1 MAFGDDDGVV
11 SAERET
17 YETFGCNVRK
27 ADPATPDRVTPDVV
41 IKREGAETFDLVA
54 PDGRKLRSGRS
65 SIPAWHRPS
74 RPIRRRRS
82 ASRRARWSTP
92 G

>member
-27 ADPATPDRVTPDVV
+27 ADPATPDR
-41 IKREGAETFDLVA
+41 
-54 PDGRKLRSGRS
+54 
-65 SIPAWHRPS
+65 
-74 RPIRRRRS
+74 
-82 ASRRARWSTP
+82 
-92 G
+92 